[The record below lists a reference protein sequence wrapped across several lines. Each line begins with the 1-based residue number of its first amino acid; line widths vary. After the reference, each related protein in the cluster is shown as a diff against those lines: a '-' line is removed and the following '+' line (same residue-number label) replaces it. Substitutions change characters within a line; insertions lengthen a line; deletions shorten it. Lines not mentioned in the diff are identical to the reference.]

1 MAETY
6 CGKNCSECAEY
17 QNSLCPGCRQGPG
30 SWLGNDCDI
39 AQCARIRAAPPAWAV
54 IRKRLAFCA
63 PGASVMPERR
73 KQRAAAKEAGQA
85 LRRQRKDV
93 GKWLWI
99 YFWMPDT
106 LADCF
111 LYDQQYHCAGAAR
124 AEIPGEILGILVGI
138 AECVLLF
145 LLSKEEQNYGYAA
158 WAMVPVIVISVPDV
172 IYHAGYFKTSPSL
185 THILAIMSLLAAAST
200 AVMSYFE
207 CKANRNVLTDVDAR
221 LSEKWRKL
229 WGQYRIAWILLWI
242 AWTLL
247 YASEALALIRI
258 TAVKVFR
265 GHGAGCRKHRFD
277 RRGHPAAH
285 LSVQNGQTFPGA
297 VNICRSRGLA
307 AAFSVSYRCTFGPN
321 MV

>member
-39 AQCARIRAAPPAWAV
+39 AQCARD
-54 IRKRLAFCA
+54 KGCA
-63 PGASVMPERR
+63 TCLGCDSEKTCILYAGASVMPERR

-85 LRRQRKDV
+85 LRRQHKNV

-99 YFWMPDT
+99 YFWMFIPSLIAAFMSYNIFVRT
-106 LADCF
+106 LFA
-111 LYDQQYHCAGAAR
+111 LR
-124 AEIPGEILGILVGI
+124 LPGEILCILIGIVQ
-138 AECVLLF
+138 CVLLF
-145 LLSKEEQNYGYAA
+145 LLSKEEKNYGYAA

-229 WGQYRIAWILLWI
+229 WGQYRIAWILLF
-242 AWTLL
+242 
-247 YASEALALIRI
+247 ASGALVLIRI
-258 TAVKVFR
+258 TAVKVLGGMVLVAANIGLIVVGIQRLIYLYKTAELFR
-265 GHGAGCRKHRFD
+265 E
-277 RRGHPAAH
+277 P
-285 LSVQNGQTFPGA
+285 
-297 VNICRSRGLA
+297 
-307 AAFSVSYRCTFGPN
+307 
-321 MV
+321 

>member
-39 AQCARIRAAPPAWAV
+39 AQCARD
-54 IRKRLAFCA
+54 KGCA
-63 PGASVMPERR
+63 TCLGCDSEKTCILCAGASVMPERR

-85 LRRQRKDV
+85 LRRQHKNV

-99 YFWMPDT
+99 YFWMLIPT
-106 LADCF
+106 FIAAF
-111 LYDQQYHCAGAAR
+111 LTNNSVVQVLPGLKF
-124 AEIPGEILGILVGI
+124 PGEILSILVSV
-138 AECVLLF
+138 AQCVLLF
-145 LLSKEEQNYGYAA
+145 LLAKEEKNYGYAA
-158 WAMVPVIVISVPDV
+158 WAMVPVVVISVPDV

-207 CKANRNVLTDVDAR
+207 CKANRKVLTDVDAR

-229 WGQYRIAWILLWI
+229 WGQYRIAWILLF
-242 AWTLL
+242 
-247 YASEALALIRI
+247 ASGALVLIRI
-258 TAVKVFR
+258 TAVKVLGGMVLVAANIGMIVVGIQRLIYLYKTAKLFR
-265 GHGAGCRKHRFD
+265 E
-277 RRGHPAAH
+277 
-285 LSVQNGQTFPGA
+285 S
-297 VNICRSRGLA
+297 
-307 AAFSVSYRCTFGPN
+307 
-321 MV
+321 

>member
-17 QNSLCPGCRQGPG
+17 QNSLCPGCRQGLG

-39 AQCARIRAAPPAWAV
+39 AQCARD
-54 IRKRLAFCA
+54 KGCA
-63 PGASVMPERR
+63 TCLGCDSEKTCILCAGASVMPERR

-99 YFWMPDT
+99 YFWMFIPSLIAAFMSYNIFVRT
-106 LADCF
+106 LFA
-111 LYDQQYHCAGAAR
+111 LR
-124 AEIPGEILGILVGI
+124 LPGEILCILIGIVQ
-138 AECVLLF
+138 CVLLF
-145 LLSKEEQNYGYAA
+145 LLSKEEKNYGYAA

-229 WGQYRIAWILLWI
+229 WGQYRIAWILLF
-242 AWTLL
+242 
-247 YASEALALIRI
+247 ASGALVLIRI
-258 TAVKVFR
+258 TAVKVLGGMVLVAANIGMIVVGIQRLIYLYKTAELFR
-265 GHGAGCRKHRFD
+265 E
-277 RRGHPAAH
+277 P
-285 LSVQNGQTFPGA
+285 
-297 VNICRSRGLA
+297 
-307 AAFSVSYRCTFGPN
+307 
-321 MV
+321 

>member
-39 AQCARIRAAPPAWAV
+39 AQCARD
-54 IRKRLAFCA
+54 KGCA
-63 PGASVMPERR
+63 TCLGCDSEKTCILCAGASVMPERR

-85 LRRQRKDV
+85 LRRQHKDV

-99 YFWMPDT
+99 YFWMFIPSLIAAFMSYNIFVRT
-106 LADCF
+106 LFA
-111 LYDQQYHCAGAAR
+111 LR
-124 AEIPGEILGILVGI
+124 LPGEILCILIGIVQ
-138 AECVLLF
+138 CVLLF
-145 LLSKEEQNYGYAA
+145 LLSKEEKNYGYAA

-258 TAVKVFR
+258 TAVKVLGGMVLVAANIGLIVVGIQRLIYLYKTAKLFR
-265 GHGAGCRKHRFD
+265 E
-277 RRGHPAAH
+277 P
-285 LSVQNGQTFPGA
+285 
-297 VNICRSRGLA
+297 
-307 AAFSVSYRCTFGPN
+307 
-321 MV
+321 